1 MIKGLIEKNQTNRNN
16 NFNESENLEESYKF
30 DVNNPNINLN
40 PYKTIT
46 NSSIKDSKIDENNR
60 RTLQAR
66 ISKSINF
73 NKFKK
78 SIHRNNFN
86 NRSISPNS
94 NEFLNYNEKYKV
106 NKFINQNIT
115 LSQLFS
121 GDIDDIITLNFPIN
135 EKRFLNATRYERRI
149 PIGNFSKHNI
159 NSYKLENNSDIN
171 QNIKVPN
178 KNPFLKKGNISY
190 SINLR
195 NQKPVAVGDS
205 ITLRE
210 LFNGEVEDRVTIT
223 KNNIN
228 INSISINENLEEKGD
243 NFEFP
248 DSDDIKSLN
257 EISSTRIRRQLN
269 NKNND
274 TKDNINTF
282 NMDDID
288 DLID

>member
-1 MIKGLIEKNQTNRNN
+1 MKIIEEHYK
-16 NFNESENLEESYKF
+16 LEFRK
-30 DVNNPNINLN
+30 VL
-40 PYKTIT
+40 
-46 NSSIKDSKIDENNR
+46 
-60 RTLQAR
+60 
-66 ISKSINF
+66 
-73 NKFKK
+73 
-78 SIHRNNFN
+78 
-86 NRSISPNS
+86 SPNS
-94 NEFLNYNEKYKV
+94 NAFLNYNEKYKV
-106 NKFINQNIT
+106 NKCINQNIT
-115 LSQLFS
+115 LCQLFS
-121 GDIDDIITLNFPIN
+121 GDIDDIIKLNLPIN
-135 EKRFLNATRYERRI
+135 EKRFLNASRYERTI
-149 PIGNFSKHNI
+149 PIGNFSEHNI

-171 QNIKVPN
+171 QSIKIPN

-210 LFNGEVEDRVTIT
+210 LFNGDVEDRVTIT

-257 EISSTRIRRQLN
+257 EISSARIGKQLN

-274 TKDNINTF
+274 TKDNINNF